1 MPYENPYAA
10 PESNG
15 SGTAVP
21 DNWTTVPSTNET
33 EDSEPDEEEVPG
45 RRDKGK
51 NRAEETPP
59 LTDDGF

>member
-1 MPYENPYAA
+1 M
-10 PESNG
+10 
-15 SGTAVP
+15 P